1 MRTPRFLVPY
11 DARPPAAA
19 DAATQRRRPTT
30 LDERSLIPAMLPV
43 VPLNGHSNIPADLP
57 LESIAT
63 RVVVPRDV
71 KYEPRPQDGHS
82 IELPLQ
88 PTDLDERITV
98 PQGAAPPEISEQ
110 PVHAPEELV
119 AQDVFLSG
127 EVQFMAAPKAD
138 PEERSRTITGISSF
152 AAHILAFLFILFLP
166 KIFPPHIPTQEETEI
181 ARQQLTY
188 ILPPGAFEPPKP
200 VTQPKELKSESIR
213 VNPQVI
219 RKIAPTVVPE
229 PLPGPKEPERV
240 VKNLPSAPTPHV
252 AEQPPIPQPASPTPK
267 IDAPLKLETPDQQPK
282 THGLLLPAE
291 SAGRSIEESAR
302 AATKMSN
309 PRITGGDLPGAAPGG
324 GGRTQTQFGVE
335 ILTPTEGVDF
345 SNYLQR
351 VYVTVRNNWYAVMP
365 PSVEL
370 GDRGIVV
377 LRFKIMRNGS
387 VPSGEPIR
395 EQGSG
400 KEPLDRAAV
409 SSIRASNPFEP
420 LPPAFSGPFIELRF
434 AYYYNIPPEFV
445 H

>member
-1 MRTPRFLVPY
+1 MKPPRFLVPY

-30 LDERSLIPAMLPV
+30 LDERTLVPSMLPIV
-43 VPLNGHSNIPADLP
+43 QLNGHSNIPANLP
-57 LESIAT
+57 LESIAA

-71 KYEPRPQDGHS
+71 KIEPRPQDDHS

-98 PQGAAPPEISEQ
+98 PQGAAPPEISEK

-127 EVQFMAAPKAD
+127 EVQLMATPKAE
-138 PEERSRTITGISSF
+138 PEEKARTITVVSSI
-152 AAHILAFLFILFLP
+152 AAHILVFLFILFLP
-166 KIFPPHIPTQEETEI
+166 QIFPPHLPTQEETEI
-181 ARQQLTY
+181 ARNQLTLL
-188 ILPPGAFEPPKP
+188 LPPGAFETPKTAPPPKEP
-200 VTQPKELKSESIR
+200 KSESIR
-213 VNPQVI
+213 VDPKII
-219 RKIAPTVVPE
+219 RKVAPTVIPE

-240 VKNLPSAPTPHV
+240 VKDLPSTPTPHV
-252 AEQPPIPQPASPTPK
+252 AEQPAPQPAAPTPK
-267 IDAPLKLETPDQQPK
+267 IDAAPKLETPDQQPK
-282 THGLLLPAE
+282 TRGLLLPAE

-309 PRITGGDLPGAAPGG
+309 PRIMGGDLPGGPAPGG
-324 GGRTQTQFGVE
+324 GGHAQKQFGIE
-335 ILTPTEGVDF
+335 MLTPTEGVDF

-377 LRFKIMRNGS
+377 LRFKIMRDGS
-387 VPSGEPIR
+387 VPTGEPIR

-400 KEPLDRAAV
+400 KEPLDRAAI

-420 LPPAFSGPFIELRF
+420 LPSAFSGPYIELRF
-434 AYYYNIPPEFV
+434 GYYYNIPPELV